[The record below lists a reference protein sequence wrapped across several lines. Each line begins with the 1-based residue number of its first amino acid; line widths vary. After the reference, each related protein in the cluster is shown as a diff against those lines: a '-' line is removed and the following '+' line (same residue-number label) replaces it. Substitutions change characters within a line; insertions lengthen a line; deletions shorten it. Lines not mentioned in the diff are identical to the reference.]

1 MASEERST
9 PRGQPRSG
17 VVRGGQVAGLL
28 ALGLLSTLVAT
39 AITPP
44 VPVTVVGQVVAV
56 GAVAPNAS
64 TGLSGPGVAELFGQG
79 PVETVQR
86 FDGPIRP
93 RIVWQRF
100 NRDAVAAAFIEA
112 APGER
117 AGTASDTS
125 RIGATLARGWLAFLG
140 QLVVVAGIVAALAY
154 LVGATLVGVI
164 RGRRW
169 RQRHAE
175 RPVRPL
181 LASALVAVVV
191 AVGAAALTVA
201 SAREELADVASL
213 ADLTGTAAL
222 VPPPEPAGPLRGDI
236 EVAVIGD
243 STAAGVGNTPLSDPT
258 DSDIACERT
267 SDAYA
272 QVLRS
277 ATGWGVA
284 NLACASA
291 TIDQG
296 LLGTQDDR
304 RPVVP
309 PPQVGVLQSLTSL
322 RTVIVSIGANDIG
335 WAELLGYCYRVS
347 RCDDQVTQRL
357 MLSRLERFSVQYAQL
372 LVQLSELPT
381 RPAVIVVGYYD
392 PFGDTFDCPALRD
405 PRAPREPGEG
415 YGFTARLDG
424 PDQATILRQKVE
436 PLRSMLAQLN
446 SVLVQGAAA
455 FGFASVTPSFQGHAL
470 CSAQPWV
477 QGLADAYPFHPNA
490 AGELAIAAAVLP
502 QLITLVP
509 ATELAQAGDDD
520 GLTAWRPPPPRAP
533 GDQE

>member
-1 MASEERST
+1 MGSEERATRRPGQRSAAR
-9 PRGQPRSG
+9 RGAQL
-17 VVRGGQVAGLL
+17 AGLL
-28 ALGLLSTLVAT
+28 ALGLLATLVAI

-56 GAVAPNAS
+56 GAVAPGAS
-64 TGLSGPGVAELFGQG
+64 AGLTGPGVAELFGQG

-86 FDGPIRP
+86 FAGPIRP
-93 RIVWQRF
+93 RIVWQEF

-117 AGTASDTS
+117 AATTMQTS
-125 RIGATLARGWLAFLG
+125 MIGDTLARGWLAFLG
-140 QLVVVAGIVAALAY
+140 RLVGVAGIVGALAY
-154 LVGATLVGVI
+154 LVGATLVGVVL
-164 RGRRW
+164 GARW

-175 RPVRPL
+175 RPMRPL
-181 LASALVAVVV
+181 LASALVAM
-191 AVGAAALTVA
+191 AVTAGAAALTVA
-201 SAREELADVASL
+201 SARAELADVSSL

-222 VPPPEPAGPLRGDI
+222 VPPPQPAGPPRGDI

-243 STAAGVGNTPLSDPT
+243 STAAGVGNTPLPEPT

-272 QVLRS
+272 QVLAS
-277 ATGWGVA
+277 ATGWGVE

-291 TIDQG
+291 TIDRG
-296 LLGTQDDR
+296 LLGRQADR

-322 RTVIVSIGANDIG
+322 RAVVVSIGANDIG
-335 WAELLGYCYRVS
+335 WAELLGYCSRVS

-357 MLSRLERFSVQYAQL
+357 MLSRLDRFRVQYAQL

-392 PFGDTFDCPALRD
+392 PFGTTFDCPQLRD
-405 PRAPREPGEG
+405 PQAPREPAPG
-415 YGFTARLDG
+415 YGFAAQPDG
-424 PDQATILRQKVE
+424 PDQATIVGQKVE
-436 PLRSMLAQLN
+436 PMRSMLAQLN
-446 SVLVQGAAA
+446 AVLVQGAAA
-455 FGFASVTPSFQGHAL
+455 FGFASVTPSFEGHGL
-470 CSAQPWV
+470 CSPQPWV
-477 QGLADAYPFHPNA
+477 QGMAEPYPFHPNA

-502 QLITLVP
+502 QLITLAPVP
-509 ATELAQAGDDD
+509 AQPTG
-520 GLTAWRPPPPRAP
+520 TA
-533 GDQE
+533 